1 MPESTVDK
9 SLDLMDID
17 FVLPLLLFSANT
29 NTLKWK
35 MVASTR

>member
-1 MPESTVDK
+1 MPESIIDK

-17 FVLPLLLFSANT
+17 FVLPFLLFNANT

-35 MVASTR
+35 KIVSAR